1 MQERRHAQHAEL
13 SCSAPFPRS
22 LKLGAL
28 TSRSAAR
35 SSLMLLSL
43 SAFVRTLS
51 VTLAAAVGGALYDRA
66 VMIGGTQRRTTNE
79 GQEGSQRRPST
90 PCFFAF
96 WFQQLDLFC
105 CACILLRRTDIRAS
119 DPAYSGFDGYISRAR
134 LPVSSLAKATS
145 SLREAQC
152 FTRRSLEHL
161 LII

>member
-1 MQERRHAQHAEL
+1 MQESRRAQHAEL

-51 VTLAAAVGGALYDRA
+51 VTVAAAVVDALYDRA

-79 GQEGSQRRPST
+79 GQEGHEEEGSRRLA
-90 PCFFAF
+90 FFAF
-96 WFQQLDLFC
+96 WFRQLIFFAAHAFC
-105 CACILLRRTDIRAS
+105 FDERTSALRS
-119 DPAYSGFDGYISRAR
+119 PPCES
-134 LPVSSLAKATS
+134 PPP
-145 SLREAQC
+145 Q
-152 FTRRSLEHL
+152 
-161 LII
+161 

>member
-1 MQERRHAQHAEL
+1 MQESRRAQHAEL

-79 GQEGSQRRPST
+79 GQEGHEEEEVAT
-90 PCFFAF
+90 PCFFSF
-96 WFQQLDLFC
+96 WFRQ
-105 CACILLRRTDIRAS
+105 
-119 DPAYSGFDGYISRAR
+119 
-134 LPVSSLAKATS
+134 
-145 SLREAQC
+145 LREAL
-152 FTRRSLEHL
+152 RRLT
-161 LII
+161 

>member
-1 MQERRHAQHAEL
+1 MQESRRAQHAEL

-79 GQEGSQRRPST
+79 GQEGHEEEGSRRL
-90 PCFFAF
+90 AF
-96 WFQQLDLFC
+96 SPFG
-105 CACILLRRTDIRAS
+105 
-119 DPAYSGFDGYISRAR
+119 SGN
-134 LPVSSLAKATS
+134 
-145 SLREAQC
+145 
-152 FTRRSLEHL
+152 
-161 LII
+161 